1 MGKTVGTVAYNDGSD
16 HVKSP
21 DATALL
27 FCLSG
32 WCGAN
37 ELYTVKLTVNPKSVC
52 TFPTKVYDGRRG
64 FCGGERGRR
73 QDRVILRLLP
83 LRHGSGQLLALL
95 TTGRKNRW

>member
-64 FCGGERGRR
+64 FSHGFQPG
-73 QDRVILRLLP
+73 LRS
-83 LRHGSGQLLALL
+83 RYD
-95 TTGRKNRW
+95 